1 MKLKR
6 ILSLALSGVLAVSML
21 TACGGFGGG
30 SGNRVVNVSAAF
42 RTTLNNQL
50 DDLEQATVNFDGKSS
65 KLARA
70 TRAVA
75 EVVTVDDLEKVD
87 GNMSGAIV
95 QPNTELQTVMSRNV
109 GDYDHWTDNFGK
121 YNPAGTDYDRDAT
134 FVTAILFDGGMNVDG
149 VARAVANYV
158 KAWDLE
164 ALNKA
169 EKPAYTFKYH
179 AEAFQVTIPG
189 ETSGE
194 GEDAKTE
201 PDTTVWVVG
210 LMLEQTKVQA

>member
-30 SGNRVVNVSAAF
+30 SGNRVQDASSAF
-42 RTTLNNQL
+42 RTVLNSRL
-50 DDLEQATVNFDGKSS
+50 DYDLDQATVNFDGRSS
-65 KLARA
+65 DLAKA

-75 EVVTVDDLEKVD
+75 DVVKVSD
-87 GNMSGAIV
+87 VQGALNKTTGAVV
-95 QPNTELQTVMSRNV
+95 QT
-109 GDYDHWTDNFGK
+109 GDSLYPFATRYIEFDHWTTDFSSYTPTGDFNRDMTFG
-121 YNPAGTDYDRDAT
+121 TVILYDGA
-134 FVTAILFDGGMNVDG
+134 MSVDG
-149 VARAVANYV
+149 VGRAVADEV
-158 KAWDLE
+158 AKWDL
-164 ALNKA
+164 AAIDSKSFTYKGHA
-169 EKPAYTFKYH
+169 VAYK
-179 AEAFQVTIPG
+179 VTIPG